1 MNEGNHGQQ
10 QCSIIMKK
18 KHRTTQQ
25 DERDRDS
32 KVMNNRA
39 TGSRR
44 KHDQATV
51 WSKRE
56 EDKERQE
63 VDGYKGKGK

>member
-1 MNEGNHGQQ
+1 M
-10 QCSIIMKK
+10 

-25 DERDRDS
+25 DERDRDA

-39 TGSRR
+39 TGRRR

-63 VDGYKGKGK
+63 VDGYKGKGKQRYTQAVLTTGRM